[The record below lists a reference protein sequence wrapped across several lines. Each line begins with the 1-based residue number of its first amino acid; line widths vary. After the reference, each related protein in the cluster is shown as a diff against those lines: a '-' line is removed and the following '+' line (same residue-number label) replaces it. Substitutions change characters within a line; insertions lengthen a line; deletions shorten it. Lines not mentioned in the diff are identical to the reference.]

1 MLSSLYRRTSI
12 IGSRLSLRRNNLC
25 TETLAPSFSDN
36 NVANQNYAD
45 SKKAASSQSFATL
58 LRNSPFI
65 QLGNPVGKV
74 KTKKKKNSNNLLMCS
89 LFSFKVVIGKI
100 YHVVDDDLYID
111 FGHKFHCVCTRPRG
125 PGSGMYTRG
134 QEVKLR
140 IKRLES
146 SEKFLGF
153 DSEMSLLEA
162 ECTLMG
168 LNK

>member
-1 MLSSLYRRTSI
+1 MLSTLYRRMAT
-12 IGSRLSLRRNNLC
+12 IGIRPVLRRNLC
-25 TETLAPSFSDN
+25 TETLAPSFSD
-36 NVANQNYAD
+36 QKYAEYD
-45 SKKAASSQSFATL
+45 GSTEKAASQSFATL
-58 LRNSPFI
+58 LRNSPFT
-65 QLGNPVGKV
+65 QLGNPVG
-74 KTKKKKNSNNLLMCS
+74 
-89 LFSFKVVIGKI
+89 KVVIGKI

>member
-36 NVANQNYAD
+36 NVANQNYAE

-65 QLGNPVGKV
+65 QLGNPVG
-74 KTKKKKNSNNLLMCS
+74 
-89 LFSFKVVIGKI
+89 KVVIGKI

>member
-1 MLSSLYRRTSI
+1 MLSTLYRRMAT
-12 IGSRLSLRRNNLC
+12 IGIRPVLRRNLC
-25 TETLAPSFSDN
+25 TETLAPSFSDQKYDEN
-36 NVANQNYAD
+36 D
-45 SKKAASSQSFATL
+45 GSTEKAASQSFATL
-58 LRNSPFI
+58 LRNSPFT

-74 KTKKKKNSNNLLMCS
+74 NTTVFDSISHPQCT
-89 LFSFKVVIGKI
+89 LFFQVVIGKI

>member
-1 MLSSLYRRTSI
+1 
-12 IGSRLSLRRNNLC
+12 
-25 TETLAPSFSDN
+25 
-36 NVANQNYAD
+36 
-45 SKKAASSQSFATL
+45 
-58 LRNSPFI
+58 
-65 QLGNPVGKV
+65 
-74 KTKKKKNSNNLLMCS
+74 
-89 LFSFKVVIGKI
+89 
-100 YHVVDDDLYID
+100 
-111 FGHKFHCVCTRPRG
+111 
-125 PGSGMYTRG
+125 MYTRG

>member
-74 KTKKKKNSNNLLMCS
+74 KTKKEIKIKIQITYLCVLSFLL
-89 LFSFKVVIGKI
+89 
-100 YHVVDDDLYID
+100 
-111 FGHKFHCVCTRPRG
+111 
-125 PGSGMYTRG
+125 
-134 QEVKLR
+134 
-140 IKRLES
+140 RLS
-146 SEKFLGF
+146 
-153 DSEMSLLEA
+153 
-162 ECTLMG
+162 
-168 LNK
+168 